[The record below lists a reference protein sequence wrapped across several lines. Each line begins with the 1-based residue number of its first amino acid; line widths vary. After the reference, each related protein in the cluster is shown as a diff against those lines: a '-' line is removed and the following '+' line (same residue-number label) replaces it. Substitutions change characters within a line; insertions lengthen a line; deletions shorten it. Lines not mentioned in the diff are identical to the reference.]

1 MTLDQ
6 ISIKEK
12 VRIVKM
18 EVTKKEKRRLFEIG
32 LIEDGELIV
41 LHKALFNDPIEIE
54 VAGYRLVI
62 RYVLANKIEVRK
74 EQIWKSL

>member
-6 ISIKEK
+6 IPIKEK

-32 LIEDGELIV
+32 LIEDEELIV

-74 EQIWKSL
+74 E

>member
-6 ISIKEK
+6 IPIKEK
-12 VRIVKM
+12 VRVVKM

-74 EQIWKSL
+74 EQI

>member
-6 ISIKEK
+6 IPIKEK

-74 EQIWKSL
+74 EQI

>member
-1 MTLDQ
+1 M
-6 ISIKEK
+6 
-12 VRIVKM
+12 
-18 EVTKKEKRRLFEIG
+18 G
-32 LIEDGELIV
+32 LIEEGELIV

-74 EQIWKSL
+74 EQI

>member
-6 ISIKEK
+6 IPIKEK

-74 EQIWKSL
+74 E

>member
-6 ISIKEK
+6 IPIKDK

-32 LIEDGELIV
+32 LIEDGEIIV

-74 EQIWKSL
+74 E

>member
-6 ISIKEK
+6 VPIKEK

-18 EVTKKEKRRLFEIG
+18 DVGKKEKRRLFEIG
-32 LIEDGELIV
+32 LFEEGELIV

-74 EQIWKSL
+74 EQI

>member
-1 MTLDQ
+1 
-6 ISIKEK
+6 
-12 VRIVKM
+12 M

-74 EQIWKSL
+74 EQI

>member
-6 ISIKEK
+6 VPIKEK
-12 VRIVKM
+12 VRVVKM
-18 EVTKKEKRRLFEIG
+18 DVGKKEKRRLFEIG
-32 LIEDGELIV
+32 LIEEGELIV

-74 EQIWKSL
+74 EQI

>member
-6 ISIKEK
+6 IPIKDK

-74 EQIWKSL
+74 E

>member
-6 ISIKEK
+6 IPIKEK

-41 LHKALFNDPIEIE
+41 LHKALYNDPIEIE

-74 EQIWKSL
+74 EQI

>member
-6 ISIKEK
+6 VSIKEK

-18 EVTKKEKRRLFEIG
+18 DVGKKEKRRLLEIG
-32 LIEDGELIV
+32 LIEEGELIV

-74 EQIWKSL
+74 EQI